1 MTVRLAL
8 APIPYYWPKEAVYRF
23 YEAVPDMPV
32 DVVYLGETVC
42 AKRHELREDDW
53 LEIGR
58 RLKAAGKEVVLST
71 QVLLESDTHLQTMR
85 RIAQNGVFPVEA
97 NDMGA
102 VHLLAGTGG
111 FVAGASLNISHPQAW
126 ALMFGWGA
134 RRWVMPV
141 EMGRVGLEG
150 MMASRPPGCE
160 VEVFGHG
167 RLPLA
172 FSARCFTARHYNLP
186 RDACGFRCLDHP
198 EGLCLKTQEGED
210 FLVINGIQTQSG
222 RVYCLIRELPV
233 MQEMGVD
240 VLRISPQ
247 AEGTGD
253 VVRLYA
259 AVLAGQQTPDDA
271 FQALQ
276 ARASSGLCNGYW
288 HGSPGMMYVKPDG
301 V

>member
-8 APIPYYWPKEAVYRF
+8 APIPYYWPKRAIYRF

-32 DVVYLGETVC
+32 EVVYLGETVC
-42 AKRHELREDDW
+42 ARRHELREDDW

-58 RLKAAGKEVVLST
+58 CLQTAGKEVILST
-71 QVLLESDTHLQTMR
+71 QVLLESDAHLQTMR
-85 RIAQNGVFPVEA
+85 RIVQNGIFTVEA

-102 VHLLAGTGG
+102 VHLLAGTE

-126 ALMFGWGA
+126 ALMSGWGA
-134 RRWVMPV
+134 RRWVMPF
-141 EMGRVGLEG
+141 EMGRVGLES

-198 EGLCLKTQEGED
+198 EGLCLKTLEGED

-222 RVYCLIRELPV
+222 RIYCLIRELPLI
-233 MQEMGVD
+233 QKMGVD

-247 AEGTGD
+247 LENTAE

-259 AVLAGQQTPDDA
+259 AVLSGQQTPDDA
-271 FQALQ
+271 LQALQ
-276 ARASSGLCNGYW
+276 AMASSGLCNGYW
-288 HGSPGMMYVKPDG
+288 HGRPGMAFVG
-301 V
+301 LGEA